1 MKSWEL
7 NLATLPRETLYQ
19 LQDGVTTEL
28 HAKEGCALQI
38 LMEYK
43 ANVEQV
49 SLQHDDLITY
59 NKEVEQ
65 AMAEACTKVQELAV
79 LAKLPIDDKIHH
91 MAVGVRT
98 VQEEALKAQWELN
111 LQIAQLRL
119 KARPPTPSKF

>member
-1 MKSWEL
+1 VLLASVVLAEAKGNMKSWEL

-49 SLQHDDLITY
+49 SL
-59 NKEVEQ
+59 
-65 AMAEACTKVQELAV
+65 
-79 LAKLPIDDKIHH
+79 
-91 MAVGVRT
+91 
-98 VQEEALKAQWELN
+98 
-111 LQIAQLRL
+111 
-119 KARPPTPSKF
+119 